1 MYNDDQ
7 GRNIVRQRAGLKKR
21 WRPAGSIRRLARAWG
36 RGTGAAFLKEQFAE
50 KESAPSAAS
59 AAASAGA
66 GWGLKFHKDGQRPDG
81 NSSMEELAAYDAF
94 YAQDTE
100 EKVLYLTF
108 DCGYENG
115 NTEPILDALKKH
127 GTPAAFFVVGPYT
140 ESEPELVRRMA
151 DEGHI
156 VGNHTWHHPD
166 LTQLDM
172 ESLEKELTDVENA
185 YREATG
191 RDMQK
196 YLRPP
201 QGRYSGS
208 SLQRTKDLGYRTIFW
223 SLAYEDWNQ
232 DAQPARED
240 ALDILTRRI
249 HPGAIVLLHNTS
261 STNAAVLDEL
271 LTRWEEMGYDFRPL
285 TELQ

>member
-1 MYNDDQ
+1 MKRSD
-7 GRNIVRQRAGLKKR
+7 LKKMC
-21 WRPAGSIRRLARAWG
+21 RPAGRLLLLALAWTL
-36 RGTGAAFLKEQFAE
+36 GTGAAFLREHFTE
-50 KESAPSAAS
+50 KEAAPSAAS
-59 AAASAGA
+59 ASASVGT
-66 GWGLKFHKDGQRPDG
+66 GWGLKFHEDGQRPDG
-81 NSSMEELAAYDAF
+81 NSTMEELAAHNAF
-94 YAQDTE
+94 YVQDTE

-127 GTPAAFFVVGPYT
+127 GAPAAFFVVGTYI

-166 LTQLDM
+166 LSQTSDL
-172 ESLEKELTDVENA
+172 SVFKKELTDVEGA
-185 YREATG
+185 YRKATG
-191 RDMQK
+191 QDMPK

-201 QGRYSGS
+201 QGRYSGD
-208 SLQRTKDLGYRTIFW
+208 SLQRTKDLGYKTIFW

-232 DAQPARED
+232 DAQPAREY

-285 TELQ
+285 TEL

>member
-1 MYNDDQ
+1 M
-7 GRNIVRQRAGLKKR
+7 
-21 WRPAGSIRRLARAWG
+21 
-36 RGTGAAFLKEQFAE
+36 T
-50 KESAPSAAS
+50 
-59 AAASAGA
+59 
-66 GWGLKFHKDGQRPDG
+66 
-81 NSSMEELAAYDAF
+81 
-94 YAQDTE
+94 
-100 EKVLYLTF
+100 
-108 DCGYENG
+108 
-115 NTEPILDALKKH
+115 
-127 GTPAAFFVVGPYT
+127 
-140 ESEPELVRRMA
+140 

-172 ESLEKELTDVENA
+172 GSLEKELADVEDA

-201 QGRYSGS
+201 QGRYSS
-208 SLQRTKDLGYRTIFW
+208 DSLQRTKDLGYKTIFW

-249 HPGAIVLLHNTS
+249 YPGAIVLLHNTS

-271 LTRWEEMGYDFRPL
+271 LARWEEMGYDFRPL

>member
-1 MYNDDQ
+1 MKRSD
-7 GRNIVRQRAGLKKR
+7 LKKMC
-21 WRPAGSIRRLARAWG
+21 RPAGRLLLLALAWTL
-36 RGTGAAFLKEQFAE
+36 GTGAAFLREHFTE
-50 KESAPSAAS
+50 KEAAPSAAS
-59 AAASAGA
+59 ASASVGT
-66 GWGLKFHKDGQRPDG
+66 GWGLKFHEDGQRPDG
-81 NSSMEELAAYDAF
+81 NSTMEELAAYDAF

-127 GTPAAFFVVGPYT
+127 GAPAAFFVVGTYI

-172 ESLEKELTDVENA
+172 ESLDEELTDVEDA

-201 QGRYSGS
+201 QGRYSS
-208 SLQRTKDLGYRTIFW
+208 DSLQRTKDLGYKTIFW

-271 LTRWEEMGYDFRPL
+271 LTRWEETGYDFRPL
-285 TELQ
+285 TGLQ

>member
-1 MYNDDQ
+1 MKRSD
-7 GRNIVRQRAGLKKR
+7 LKKIC
-21 WRPAGSIRRLARAWG
+21 RPAGRLLLLVLAWAL
-36 RGTGAAFLKEQFAE
+36 GTGAAFLKEHFTE
-50 KESAPSAAS
+50 KEAALSAAS
-59 AAASAGA
+59 ASASAGT
-66 GWGLKFHKDGQRPDG
+66 GWGLKFHEDGQRPDG
-81 NSSMEELAAYDAF
+81 NSAMEELAAYDAF

-100 EKVLYLTF
+100 EKVIYLTF

-115 NTEPILDALKKH
+115 NTEPILDTLKKH
-127 GTPAAFFVVGPYT
+127 GAPAAFFVVGTYI

-166 LTQLDM
+166 LTQLDVG
-172 ESLEKELTDVENA
+172 SLEEELTDVEDA

-201 QGRYSGS
+201 QGRYSS
-208 SLQRTKDLGYRTIFW
+208 DSLQRTKDLGYKTIFW
-223 SLAYEDWNQ
+223 SLTYEDWNQ
-232 DAQPARED
+232 NAQPAREN

-261 STNAAVLDEL
+261 CTNAAVLDEL
-271 LTRWEEMGYDFRPL
+271 LARWEEMDYDFRPL